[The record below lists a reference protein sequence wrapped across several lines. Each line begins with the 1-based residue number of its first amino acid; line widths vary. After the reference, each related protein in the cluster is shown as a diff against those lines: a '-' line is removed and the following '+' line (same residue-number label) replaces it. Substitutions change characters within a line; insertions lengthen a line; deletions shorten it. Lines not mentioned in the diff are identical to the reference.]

1 MLFIELSDVFDK
13 LSKTTK
19 RLEMTEILSEFFNTL
34 DCEEIGFI
42 ALLCMGKIFPANS
55 SKELGIANNLMV
67 EAISLASGAKSDEV
81 KKHWNLCGDIGE
93 TAAKYLGKKKQ
104 ASLINKDLSVKELE
118 NVLEKI
124 PTISGKGSSTIKLKL
139 ISSLLSSV
147 SSSGAKYLTRIM
159 IGSMRTG
166 VGQGVVRE
174 ALAKAFKLNPQDI
187 ENAYNLCADYSVIAK
202 KICEN
207 PSSILNPKILL
218 FSPVNMMLFLKAKS
232 VGEAFERV
240 GKPARIEVK
249 YDGMRAQIHKKGEEI
264 MIFTRNLENV
274 TAQFPDAAKL
284 IKENV
289 KSDSIV
295 FECEMVAFNPSTK
308 KPQPFQYLSKRIKR
322 KYDINDVIKE
332 IPVKLF
338 CFDLL
343 MLGGKDYLNEKFIDR
358 HEALKKSIN
367 ETDDIML
374 AKGITTDSEA
384 KAEEL
389 FIEGIKEQEGVMFKS
404 IISPYTPGARVGHG
418 VKLKSQMKEL
428 DLVITEA
435 YYGKGKRKD
444 WFGSYTLSCYD
455 EESNSYL
462 TIGKLG
468 TGFSEE
474 QLKEM
479 NELLK
484 KEIIKEEVDKVILS
498 PKVVVEVDYEEIQK
512 SPTYASGYALRFP
525 RLSRIRLDKK
535 PEEASTIDMVKE
547 LL

>member
-1 MLFIELSDVFDK
+1 MLFEELSEIFEK

-19 RLEMTEILSEFFNTL
+19 RLEMTGILSEFFKTL

-55 SKELGIANNLMV
+55 PKELGIANNLMI
-67 EAISLASGAKSDEV
+67 ESIALASGAKNSEV

-93 TAAKYLGKKKQ
+93 TAAKYLGNKKQ
-104 ASLINKDLSVKELE
+104 ASLINKDLSIKELE
-118 NVLEKI
+118 NILEKI

-139 ISSLLSSV
+139 ISSLLSSA
-147 SSSGAKYLTRIM
+147 SSAGAKYLTRIM

-174 ALAKAFKLNPQDI
+174 ALAKAFKANPQDI
-187 ENAYNLCADYSVIAK
+187 ENAYNLCADYSIIAK

-218 FSPVNMMLFLKAKS
+218 FSPINMMLFLKAKS
-232 VGEAFERV
+232 VSEAFEKV
-240 GKPARIEVK
+240 GKPARIEIK
-249 YDGMRAQIHKKGEEI
+249 YDGMRAQIHKKGNEV

-284 IKENV
+284 IKENA
-289 KSDSIV
+289 KSNSIV
-295 FECEMVAFNPSTK
+295 FECEIVAFNPKTK
-308 KPQPFQYLSKRIKR
+308 TPQPFQYLSKRIKR
-322 KYDINDVIKE
+322 KYDINEIIKE

-343 MLGGKDYLNEKFIDR
+343 MLEGKDYLNEKFIDR

-367 ETDDIML
+367 ETEDIML

-384 KAEEL
+384 KAEGL
-389 FIEGIKEQEGVMFKS
+389 FKEGIKEQEGVMFKS
-404 IISPYTPGARVGHG
+404 IISPYTPGSRVGHG

-455 EESNSYL
+455 EDSNSYL
-462 TIGKLG
+462 TIGELG

-479 NELLK
+479 NEMLK

-512 SPTYASGYALRFP
+512 SPTYSSGYALRFP
-525 RLSRIRLDKK
+525 RLSRIRPDKK
-535 PEEASTIDMVKE
+535 PEEASTLEMVKE